1 MINIAQY
8 SFEGPYPSTS
18 SLEDRSGVYAI
29 LDKRQ
34 DGNTYLL
41 DCGESATVKT
51 RVGSHDRAPCWTK
64 NQQGTLQVAVY
75 YTPTLQQLGRKLV
88 EQSIR
93 SQFPGLCGDR

>member
-1 MINIAQY
+1 MIKIAQY

-34 DGNTYLL
+34 DGISYLI

-51 RVGSHDRAPCWTK
+51 RVESHDRSPCWTR
-64 NQQGTLQVAVY
+64 NQQGTLHVAVY
-75 YTPTLQQLGRKLV
+75 YTPTMQQLARKQV

-93 SQFPGLCGDR
+93 SQFTGLCGDR